1 MLEDADIDAAVT
13 TAHVGLFLNH
23 GQCCCASSRLFVQ
36 ESIYDQFVAKAA
48 AMAKTIRVGPQFEST
63 SQQGPQVDEIQFK
76 SVMRYIDVGKS
87 EGATVLAGGG
97 RALDKGYYVQPTVF
111 GDVTDDMTIARE
123 EVTLPAPAAAWFI
136 VSHHFVQIF
145 GPVMSILKFK
155 TLDEAITRANSSMYT
170 RYRPSFTSF
179 L

>member
-1 MLEDADIDAAVT
+1 
-13 TAHVGLFLNH
+13 
-23 GQCCCASSRLFVQ
+23 
-36 ESIYDQFVAKAA
+36 
-48 AMAKTIRVGPQFEST
+48 MAKTIRVGPQFEGT

-123 EVTLPAPAAAWFI
+123 EVTLPAPTPA
-136 VSHHFVQIF
+136 
-145 GPVMSILKFK
+145 
-155 TLDEAITRANSSMYT
+155 
-170 RYRPSFTSF
+170 
-179 L
+179 